1 MLQHYSVKSF
11 TTLCFAVQ
19 VIAAYVH
26 SSMTVVT
33 FITCVS
39 IVIHSD
45 RFTNKHREE

>member
-1 MLQHYSVKSF
+1 MLQDDSV
-11 TTLCFAVQ
+11 TLIMTLCFAVQ

-33 FITCVS
+33 FITYVF

-45 RFTNKHREE
+45 TFTNIHRHE